1 MMHFKFV
8 VLMIIPMIAC
18 EHHYVQDHDD
28 NLLNRFERAAQ
39 VTKIPVKTPSKPP
52 INTPAKTP
60 GKTATAA
67 PVNSQKKS
75 TIPEVVQRHMM
86 LGRTFNALYLQ
97 NQLANNKIDYSDVIA
112 GVWNLKDKTVIDK
125 ISSLKVDGLSESLAK
140 LDANIKA
147 DSSGAMK
154 IADVGELEEKMKFL
168 SQITDKMKNDLLAST
183 NQDLLPEYA
192 VSVKSVGTLESNMEN
207 IKEDLTLKALEIVKL
222 LMRSSNNFRNN
233 AIDAGNLVS
242 KSSAVLKDLPT
253 LIREAVANSG
263 SFDALVKGIEVADSL
278 KTKNQDFTALSTLLR
293 DAGTAL
299 EQIKKLGDGV
309 GLDKVQQSVGE
320 LNTILPTLGQKSSVV
335 PIGIAFL
342 KDRNLSRIE
351 ADWQTQ
357 WMRTLLHN
365 GTTLSPL
372 SNAIPNFKDLAQKFQ
387 PINNNMSAWFEVGAS
402 ERMSHVSQLIEQVL
416 KVSANTG
423 MANLD
428 NLASCLSI
436 PKEGDYSVLS
446 EVRNIATSSTV
457 IRQRLTDIK
466 ALLDKGEDGKSAIS
480 ALAEVKTKLTAV
492 ELMNKDDFE
501 SYMNTSSGG
510 TGQADLTKMM
520 ATLTDLS
527 KKWFSQL
534 KGDDKFKEAVE
545 NMKNG
550 KDNVMKSL
558 TILSGINIAKPECNS
573 LFSFKPAELN
583 NLNDAP
589 QLITLVKTHSD
600 IGHLKPL
607 VDTVPKVSAG
617 LKQLKSP
624 TTPPSSVTQ
633 KPLPKPA
640 VTQKPVTKPPSK
652 KPKRETKAHDDES
665 PPEFETKN
673 PQNLLDA
680 ASSFRSLEVME
691 EIHRS
696 DKAIETIL
704 KRGEIAKKKV
714 ESDPELTKKFGDVWK
729 GFDGLKATLT
739 TLQAGIK
746 KALAKIPLTGDGG
759 SFEEIRQVY
768 TSISTSPIT
777 TTPIQLQDYRRSL
790 MEFPDSGSW
799 KDLEEAFAK
808 LERPV
813 STDFKL
819 SYAGF
824 SKMPQVLKSLEDELE
839 KFFQSQGNDKKGGRK
854 PTFWE
859 ANGLYF
865 FIGGGVLL
873 LLIMA
878 AIGGFLY
885 WCMCVR
891 DPDRNKKL
899 EDDKFSVKSVGTLE
913 SNMENIKEDL
923 TLKALEIVKLLM
935 RSSNNFRNNA
945 IDAGNLVSK
954 SSAVL
959 KDLPTLIR
967 EAVANSGSF
976 DALVKGIEVADS
988 LKTKNQDFTAL
999 STLLRDAGTALEQIK
1014 KLGDGVGLDK
1024 VQQSVG
1030 ELNTILP
1037 TLGQKSS
1044 VVPIGIA
1051 FLKDRNL
1058 SRIEA
1063 DWQTQWMRTLLHNG
1077 TTLSPLSN
1085 AIPNFKDLAQKFQP
1099 INNNMSAWFEV
1110 GASERMSHVSQLI
1123 EQVLKVSANTGMA
1136 NLDNLASCLSIPKE
1150 GDYSVLSE
1158 VRNIA
1163 TSSTVIRQRLTDIKA
1178 LLDKG
1183 EDGKSAISALAEVKT
1198 KLTAVELMNKDDFE
1212 SYMNTSSGGTGQADL
1227 TKMMATLTDLSKKW
1241 FSQLKGDDKFKEAV
1255 ENMKNGKDNVMKSL
1269 TILSGINI
1277 AKPECNSLFSFKPAE
1292 LNNLNDA
1299 PQLITLVKT
1308 HSDIGHLKPLVDTV
1322 PKVSAGLK
1330 QLKSPTTPPSSVTQ
1344 KPLPKPAVTQKP
1356 VTKPPSKKPK
1366 RETKAHDDES
1376 PPEFETKNPQ
1386 NLLDAA
1392 SSFRSLE
1399 VMEEIHRS
1407 DKAIETILKRGEIAK
1422 KKVESDPELTKKFGD
1437 VWKGFDG
1444 LKATLTTLQAGIKKA
1459 LAKIP
1464 LTGDG
1469 GSFEEIRQVYTSIS
1483 TSPITTTPIQ
1493 LQDYRRS
1500 LMEFPD
1506 SGSWKDLEEAF
1517 AKLERPVSTDFK
1529 LSYAGFSKMPQVL
1542 KSLED
1547 ELEKFFQSQGND
1559 KKGGRKPTFWEA
1571 NGLYFFIGGGVLLL
1585 LIMAAIGGFLYWCMC
1600 VRDPDRNKKLEDDKL
1615 YDPDDRAYTYWTYL
1629 QLQDS
1634 RLPMNKRDK
1643 DGNTPIFN
1651 ALARR
1656 DWEAVHQY
1664 LEAGVIL
1671 DATCNGSQHRTML
1684 YELVLMKEP
1693 KWCKRLFEAG
1703 ADKEITDAT
1712 GDSADI
1718 WADDLGQADLFNE
1731 YHALWKKGNQPW
1743 RTLPSIPRP
1752 WNILVFDNK
1761 QFPKRKRRKLPLRIK
1776 RNTKWGYKPGMDLN
1790 EFTHIIVPDN
1800 MEYDEN
1806 TLKMSDDNLMTFKLL
1821 GCAANLVSV
1830 DWFYRLTDYPKDAK
1844 KYMDEDYDCY
1854 LLNTHYNGQT
1864 HKDAAYNLKT
1874 RIHRMLP
1881 PLLSE
1886 VKIRFLPTKDKK
1898 ALKEQAE
1905 WKEII
1910 TLFGGTCPD
1919 KMTGDT
1925 YWEAGPYWSM
1935 EWDYVHEYRDRQNKP
1950 WILYYPDSDTTK
1962 REWQKERV
1970 EGKTGR
1976 WTVAPFRFLPECL
1989 ARNFLLGMAQKIVPV
2004 VEDEVFGD
2012 DSEGQHL
2019 ENSVTSVSTTS
2030 TTTDAGKTP
2039 ITTGANNNVTAAT
2052 ATQSVSG
2059 ASTTSTVGD
2068 AAPTQSKIEQA
2079 KRTRNRLLQGRDI
2092 VKGANGRKVIS
2103 RESANQVQPPTSKFG
2118 ASKEPAHAPDAVRKN
2133 KFSKSK
2139 MSAEPPTNRQALPT
2153 SRMLP
2158 PARIA
2163 PEK

>member
-8 VLMIIPMIAC
+8 VLLIIPMIAC
-18 EHHYVQDHDD
+18 ERHYVQDHDD

-52 INTPAKTP
+52 INTPGKTP
-60 GKTATAA
+60 GKTATKA
-67 PVNSQKKS
+67 PVISQKKS

-97 NQLANNKIDYSDVIA
+97 NQLANNKIDYSDVIV

-147 DSSGAMK
+147 DSSGTMK
-154 IADVGELEEKMKFL
+154 IADVGEIEEKLKFL
-168 SQITDKMKNDLLAST
+168 SQITDEMKNDLLAST

-192 VSVKSVGTLESNMEN
+192 VSVEGVGTLESNMEN

-222 LMRSSNNFRNN
+222 LMRSSNNFRNY

-423 MANLD
+423 MANLE

-480 ALAEVKTKLTAV
+480 ALAEVKNKLTTV
-492 ELMNKDDFE
+492 ENMNKDAFE
-501 SYMNTSSGG
+501 RYMNSSSGG
-510 TGQADLTKMM
+510 TGQADLTNMM
-520 ATLTDLS
+520 TTLSDLS
-527 KKWFSQL
+527 NKWFSKL

-545 NMKNG
+545 TMKNG
-550 KDNVMKSL
+550 KENVMTSL

-583 NLNDAP
+583 NLKDAP

-607 VDTVPKVSAG
+607 VDSVPKVSAG

-624 TTPPSSVTQ
+624 TTPPSSITQ
-633 KPLPKPA
+633 KPPPKPA

-652 KPKRETKAHDDES
+652 KPKRETKSDDEVKS
-665 PPEFETKN
+665 PAEFETSN
-673 PQNLLDA
+673 PRNLLDA

-696 DKAIETIL
+696 DTAIETIL
-704 KRGEIAKKKV
+704 KRGEVAKKKV
-714 ESDPELTKKFGDVWK
+714 ERDPELKKKFEGVWN

-746 KALAKIPLTGDGG
+746 KALSKIPLTGDGG

-777 TTPIQLQDYRRSL
+777 TTPIQLQDYRRSI
-790 MEFPDSGSW
+790 MEFSDSGPW

-819 SYAGF
+819 SYVGF

-839 KFFQSQGNDKKGGRK
+839 KFFQSQDNDKKGGPK

-873 LLIMA
+873 VVLIA

-891 DPDRNKKL
+891 DPDRK
-899 EDDKFSVKSVGTLE
+899 
-913 SNMENIKEDL
+913 
-923 TLKALEIVKLLM
+923 
-935 RSSNNFRNNA
+935 
-945 IDAGNLVSK
+945 
-954 SSAVL
+954 
-959 KDLPTLIR
+959 
-967 EAVANSGSF
+967 
-976 DALVKGIEVADS
+976 
-988 LKTKNQDFTAL
+988 
-999 STLLRDAGTALEQIK
+999 
-1014 KLGDGVGLDK
+1014 
-1024 VQQSVG
+1024 
-1030 ELNTILP
+1030 
-1037 TLGQKSS
+1037 
-1044 VVPIGIA
+1044 
-1051 FLKDRNL
+1051 
-1058 SRIEA
+1058 
-1063 DWQTQWMRTLLHNG
+1063 
-1077 TTLSPLSN
+1077 
-1085 AIPNFKDLAQKFQP
+1085 
-1099 INNNMSAWFEV
+1099 
-1110 GASERMSHVSQLI
+1110 
-1123 EQVLKVSANTGMA
+1123 
-1136 NLDNLASCLSIPKE
+1136 
-1150 GDYSVLSE
+1150 
-1158 VRNIA
+1158 
-1163 TSSTVIRQRLTDIKA
+1163 
-1178 LLDKG
+1178 
-1183 EDGKSAISALAEVKT
+1183 
-1198 KLTAVELMNKDDFE
+1198 
-1212 SYMNTSSGGTGQADL
+1212 
-1227 TKMMATLTDLSKKW
+1227 
-1241 FSQLKGDDKFKEAV
+1241 
-1255 ENMKNGKDNVMKSL
+1255 
-1269 TILSGINI
+1269 
-1277 AKPECNSLFSFKPAE
+1277 
-1292 LNNLNDA
+1292 
-1299 PQLITLVKT
+1299 
-1308 HSDIGHLKPLVDTV
+1308 
-1322 PKVSAGLK
+1322 
-1330 QLKSPTTPPSSVTQ
+1330 
-1344 KPLPKPAVTQKP
+1344 
-1356 VTKPPSKKPK
+1356 
-1366 RETKAHDDES
+1366 
-1376 PPEFETKNPQ
+1376 
-1386 NLLDAA
+1386 
-1392 SSFRSLE
+1392 
-1399 VMEEIHRS
+1399 
-1407 DKAIETILKRGEIAK
+1407 
-1422 KKVESDPELTKKFGD
+1422 
-1437 VWKGFDG
+1437 
-1444 LKATLTTLQAGIKKA
+1444 
-1459 LAKIP
+1459 
-1464 LTGDG
+1464 
-1469 GSFEEIRQVYTSIS
+1469 
-1483 TSPITTTPIQ
+1483 
-1493 LQDYRRS
+1493 
-1500 LMEFPD
+1500 
-1506 SGSWKDLEEAF
+1506 
-1517 AKLERPVSTDFK
+1517 
-1529 LSYAGFSKMPQVL
+1529 
-1542 KSLED
+1542 
-1547 ELEKFFQSQGND
+1547 
-1559 KKGGRKPTFWEA
+1559 
-1571 NGLYFFIGGGVLLL
+1571 
-1585 LIMAAIGGFLYWCMC
+1585 
-1600 VRDPDRNKKLEDDKL
+1600 KKLEDDKL

-1854 LLNTHYNGQT
+1854 LMHTHYNGQT

-1898 ALKEQAE
+1898 ALKAQAE

-1962 REWQKERV
+1962 REWKKERV

-2079 KRTRNRLLQGRDI
+2079 KRLRNRLLQGRDI
-2092 VKGANGRKVIS
+2092 VKGPNGRKVIS

-2118 ASKEPAHAPDAVRKN
+2118 ASKEPAHAPEAVRKN